1 VATEPAGSI
10 TIGELTGQHSPS
22 EGGRRFE
29 VLWTL
34 EPRPVRDAAVT
45 CARLAESF
53 RPGLRLLDRLPA
65 EPTPPACAE
74 LRRAAR
80 LLTRMA
86 AYLGG
91 PPA

>member
-1 VATEPAGSI
+1 MVWA
-10 TIGELTGQHSPS
+10 
-22 EGGRRFE
+22 
-29 VLWTL
+29 L
-34 EPRPVRDAAVT
+34 EPRPVRDAAVA

-65 EPTPPACAE
+65 EPAPPACAE
-74 LRRAAR
+74 LRRAAG

-91 PPA
+91 LPA